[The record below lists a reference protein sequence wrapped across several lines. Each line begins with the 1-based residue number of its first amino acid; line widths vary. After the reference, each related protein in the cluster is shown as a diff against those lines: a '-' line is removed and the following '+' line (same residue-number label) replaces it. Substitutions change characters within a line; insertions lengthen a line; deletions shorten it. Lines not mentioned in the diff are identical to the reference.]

1 MYEIREKIQMYKNC
15 LARMNAM
22 ATLTSP
28 VTLNCYMFG
37 KQWSKW
43 TRIFGDTYSCLT
55 RRTVGNEKHDS
66 RNENLFRNIKK

>member
-1 MYEIREKIQMYKNC
+1 MYEIREKIQMYKHC

-37 KQWSKW
+37 KQWSK
-43 TRIFGDTYSCLT
+43 
-55 RRTVGNEKHDS
+55 
-66 RNENLFRNIKK
+66 